1 MRGETSKLKTP
12 STVYPGALGG
22 VIAPMSTDGKT
33 VFAPVVNAPQEI
45 VSGSEKQEPGPLTG
59 EIVALDAATGKVK
72 WSEELG
78 SPAFGA
84 TTVVNDLVFV
94 TTYEGTVSAYTIDSG
109 QVVWREKL
117 PAGSNSG
124 VMVDGETL
132 IAPAGVAAAAGQV
145 AKIVAFRAGE

>member
-1 MRGETSKLKTP
+1 VFVP
-12 STVYPGALGG
+12 
-22 VIAPMSTDGKT
+22 VI
-33 VFAPVVNAPQEI
+33 NNPQEL
-45 VSGSEKQEPGPLTG
+45 VSGIEKSEPGPTTG

-78 SPAFGA
+78 SAAFGA

-94 TTYEGTVSAYTIDSG
+94 TTYEGTVSAYTADSG

-124 VMVDGETL
+124 VSIDGDTL
-132 IAPAGVAAAAGQV
+132 VAPAGVASGAGQV
-145 AKIVAFRAGE
+145 AKIVAFRVGE